1 MYNIVFLGDF
11 GEHSSLF
18 RSYLP
23 HLNLEWCTVFFFL
36 VSLFFRENSIKFHN
50 FPQPNGL
57 VGIWFNQLVGIACVE
72 RIFFVILESKSYMVP
87 AHKLQL
93 DHGQYCGSILGLG
106 LSYMQPTM
114 NPYGYLV
121 VKQAENLRYSACM
134 ENKERS

>member
-1 MYNIVFLGDF
+1 MVHRFFCWSPYSSENIL
-11 GEHSSLF
+11 S
-18 RSYLP
+18 
-23 HLNLEWCTVFFFL
+23 
-36 VSLFFRENSIKFHN
+36 KFHN
-50 FPQPNGL
+50 FPQPDGL
-57 VGIWFNQLVGIACVE
+57 VGIWFNRLVGPACVE
-72 RIFFVILESKSYMVP
+72 RCFFVILEPKSYMVR

-134 ENKERS
+134 ENEEKT

>member
-1 MYNIVFLGDF
+1 MGWHLVQPVGRA
-11 GEHSSLF
+11 SL
-18 RSYLP
+18 
-23 HLNLEWCTVFFFL
+23 CGA
-36 VSLFFRENSIKFHN
+36 LFFM
-50 FPQPNGL
+50 
-57 VGIWFNQLVGIACVE
+57 
-72 RIFFVILESKSYMVP
+72 ILEPKSYMVR

-114 NPYGYLV
+114 NRNGYLV